1 MSLSLAQK
9 PTDILFRSIA
19 AGIQGP
25 AVAAG
30 CVFAFCQ
37 SAAAGG
43 YAAAA
48 VASAGQAGF
57 GAVFAL
63 FGGID
68 GRYGDDDVD
77 PETPAPRP

>member
-1 MSLSLAQK
+1 MV
-9 PTDILFRSIA
+9 IGSIA

-30 CVFAFCQ
+30 SWFAFCQ

-48 VASAGQAGF
+48 VATGGQAVAAATA
-57 GAVFAL
+57 AVIL
-63 FGGID
+63 SESNDGIGPD
-68 GRYGDDDVD
+68 GDGDT
-77 PETPAPRP
+77 PQPGTPA